1 MSMVGPTERIEDTLH
16 ALDENYALQLIPLD
30 DDDIR
35 DRSKEEIVADRLME
49 RREHIAGSV
58 GVHKETYQPYV
69 MHGGRW
75 VRALRGEDGKHYL
88 AE

>member
-1 MSMVGPTERIEDTLH
+1 MSMVGPTARIEDTLH
-16 ALDENYALQLIPLD
+16 ALDENYALHLIPLG

-35 DRSKEEIVADRLME
+35 DKNREEIIADKLMGRQE
-49 RREHIAGSV
+49 YAAGSV

-75 VRALRGEDGKHYL
+75 VRALRGDDGKHYL
-88 AE
+88 EE